1 MTAQVASPPRRRP
14 ARSTAA
20 QRAYERRSQRA
31 AHRDAAPGLRSR
43 TTGTGRVATRIPFV
57 ATIIALLGVGM
68 ALTLLLTTRAAEDS
82 YELSTARAYNE
93 SLVQERAVLQRDV
106 EAGNSAPVLAMQAAE
121 LGMIPTD
128 EVARLVVA
136 EDGSVQVVGDPVPAQ
151 GAPPAPLNPTG
162 PRADAPVQ
170 TPLAGSAGSENPR
183 PLSSVG
189 EEPTPQEA
197 PVPDRRTAAAAPTAT
212 PVPGNAADPR
222 PEAEQLVPVTELP
235 QDTGTT
241 AGASENPVSQN
252 ESPLEVPAEPE
263 DGRR

>member
-1 MTAQVASPPRRRP
+1 MTVQVASAPRRRP

-31 AHRDAAPGLRSR
+31 ALRDAAPDTRGH
-43 TTGTGRVATRIPFV
+43 TTGTGRVTTRIPFV

-82 YELSTARAYNE
+82 YQLSSARAYNE

-106 EAGNSAPVLAMQAAE
+106 EAGNSAPVLAMQAAK

-128 EVARLVVA
+128 EVARIVVA
-136 EDGSVQVVGDPVPAQ
+136 EDGTVQVVGDPVPAN
-151 GAPPAPLNPTG
+151 GAPPAPLNSAG
-162 PRADAPVQ
+162 PRGDAPVQ

-197 PVPDRRTAAAAPTAT
+197 PVPSRRAAAAPTAT
-212 PVPGNAADPR
+212 PGPADAADPR
-222 PEAEQLVPVTELP
+222 SEAEQLVPVNQSPRNAEPTTGAPASAVP
-235 QDTGTT
+235 Q
-241 AGASENPVSQN
+241 
-252 ESPLEVPAEPE
+252 ESPAAAPTEPE